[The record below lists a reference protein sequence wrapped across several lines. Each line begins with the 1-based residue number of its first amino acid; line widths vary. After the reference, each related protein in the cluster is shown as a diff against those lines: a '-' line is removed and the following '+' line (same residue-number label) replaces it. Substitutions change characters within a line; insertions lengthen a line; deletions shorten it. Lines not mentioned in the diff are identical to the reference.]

1 MKKPAA
7 MPRTQA
13 WLNGS
18 ERARLQVLEVTIER
32 GARMFIEMGKA
43 LAEIRDSRLYRES
56 HDSFDTYCRERWSL
70 SRRRVDELIQTAG
83 IATQVSGIPL
93 TSVPANPAV
102 ARELAPLRD
111 DPGAMQSVWDEA
123 VEKHGPTPTAAQVR
137 EIRSP
142 APDTVQHTSSDT
154 RFELIDD
161 AVTLLRLLPDPDAIA
176 FPGEPGDLD
185 VVTDALAWMGEWLPK
200 ARAAL
205 KRHVAEQRRR
215 PRAVA

>member
-1 MKKPAA
+1 MKKTAS

-43 LAEIRDSRLYRES
+43 LAEIRESRLYRES
-56 HDSFDTYCRERWSL
+56 HETFESYCKERWGFGA
-70 SRRRVDELIQTAG
+70 SRARQLMAAIDVTES
-83 IATQVSGIPL
+83 V
-93 TSVPANPAV
+93 TSVTLPAPSSESV
-102 ARELAPLRD
+102 ARELGRSENPEE
-111 DPGAMQSVWDEA
+111 VWADA
-123 VEKHGPTPTAAQVR
+123 VDQHGPKPTAAQVR
-137 EIRSP
+137 EIRAA
-142 APDTVQHTSSDT
+142 APDGAQHASSDT

-161 AVTLLRLLPDPDAIA
+161 AVALLRLLPDPDEIV
-176 FPGEPGDLD
+176 FPEEAGDLD
-185 VVTDALAWMGEWLPK
+185 VVTDALAWMADWLPRT
-200 ARAAL
+200 RAAL